1 MTARLPGGIQVYLQ
15 RRVLTMFF
23 FGFSSGLPLLL
34 VFSTLSYWMR
44 DVGVSLTTIGL
55 FAIARSPYSL
65 KFLWAPLIDRLP
77 IPGLT
82 TRFGRRRGW
91 ALLTQVCL
99 MAAIVALGST
109 DPTVTPT
116 LTAFF
121 ALIVAFCSASQDIV
135 IDAYRVDLLSDEE
148 QGAGAAMAVQG
159 YRIGLLIA
167 GGGAIGLHAA
177 LDWSVVYVVMAACI
191 IVGMIAVLVTP
202 EPPQPDEPEIVGSAS
217 RGRVRQFFQTAVIAP
232 FADFMKRPGWLAILV
247 FIMLYKLGDAY
258 LGAMANPFYV
268 DMGFTDL
275 EVASISKGF
284 GLGATIIGALIGGA
298 VVYRLGIIRALL
310 VCGCLAALSNLV
322 FVAQAYV
329 GHSVPMLIVTIAS
342 ENIAGAMSITA
353 FVAYMSSLCNLAY
366 TATQY
371 ALLTSFMAAAR
382 DLLSASSG
390 WLAETA
396 GWIGFFLFTTAIA
409 LPGLILLVWMTRRF
423 RPEPDPQSSPA
434 PTV

>member
-167 GGGAIGLHAA
+167 GGGAIGLHASDSFSR
-177 LDWSVVYVVMAACI
+177 LPLS
-191 IVGMIAVLVTP
+191 
-202 EPPQPDEPEIVGSAS
+202 PPS
-217 RGRVRQFFQTAVIAP
+217 
-232 FADFMKRPGWLAILV
+232 L
-247 FIMLYKLGDAY
+247 
-258 LGAMANPFYV
+258 
-268 DMGFTDL
+268 
-275 EVASISKGF
+275 IS
-284 GLGATIIGALIGGA
+284 
-298 VVYRLGIIRALL
+298 
-310 VCGCLAALSNLV
+310 
-322 FVAQAYV
+322 
-329 GHSVPMLIVTIAS
+329 
-342 ENIAGAMSITA
+342 
-353 FVAYMSSLCNLAY
+353 
-366 TATQY
+366 
-371 ALLTSFMAAAR
+371 
-382 DLLSASSG
+382 
-390 WLAETA
+390 
-396 GWIGFFLFTTAIA
+396 
-409 LPGLILLVWMTRRF
+409 
-423 RPEPDPQSSPA
+423 
-434 PTV
+434 